1 MGKISGW
8 RVLAGGILAG
18 LIILIE
24 QGLVSSRLLASV
36 WQAMAKEGLV
46 VGMAGAGRAITAT
59 LVIDLAVG
67 ILIAWLYAAVRPR
80 LGAGLKTAIVVGLVT
95 WLMVFLQY
103 AAAYAWMPGFRPA
116 VPLSALGDLFGYLV
130 GAAVAGWVY
139 AERGEGAPGRRSRQG
154 VALGNARARRR

>member
-18 LIILIE
+18 LVILIE
-24 QGLVSSRLLASV
+24 QGFVSSRLLASV
-36 WQAMAKEGLV
+36 WQDMARGNMV
-46 VGMAGAGRAITAT
+46 IGMAQAGRAITAT
-59 LVIDLAVG
+59 VVIDLAIG

-80 LGAGLKTAIVVGLVT
+80 LGAGLKTALVVGLVA

-139 AERGEGAPGRRSRQG
+139 AEKGDGAP
-154 VALGNARARRR
+154 VRRR

>member
-18 LIILIE
+18 LVILVE
-24 QGLVSSRLLASV
+24 QWFVSTRLLASV
-36 WQAMAKEGLV
+36 WRDMARDNMV
-46 VGMAGAGRAITAT
+46 IGMAQAGRAVTAT
-59 LVIDLAVG
+59 VVITLAIG
-67 ILIAWLYAAVRPR
+67 ILVAWLYAAIRPR
-80 LGAGLKTAIVVGLVT
+80 LGAGLKTALVVGLAA

-103 AAAYAWMPGFRPA
+103 AVAYAWMPAFRPA

-139 AERGEGAPGRRSRQG
+139 AEKGDGAS
-154 VALGNARARRR
+154 VRRR